1 MAFDKTLTEQVLDDF
16 ESANIDARLSA
27 TLRFLRKMTLDPQAL
42 TPDDA
47 KAVLATGVERE
58 ALTQAIHVAYLFNVY
73 DRLADSMGWHV
84 PDKALGSYH
93 AGALRL
99 LKRGYQ

>member
-1 MAFDKTLTEQVLDDF
+1 MLEDF
-16 ESANIDARLSA
+16 ESAPIEAKLRA
-27 TLRFLRKMTLDPQAL
+27 TLRFLRKMTLEPQAL

-47 KAVLATGVERE
+47 RAVLDTGVDRE
-58 ALTQAIHVAYLFNVY
+58 SLTQAIHVAYLFNIY

-84 PDKALGSYH
+84 PEKALGSYQV
-93 AGALRL
+93 GAQRL

>member
-1 MAFDKTLTEQVLDDF
+1 VLDDF
-16 ESANIDARLSA
+16 ESAPIDAKLKA
-27 TLRFLRKMTLDPQAL
+27 TLRFLRKMTLEPQAL

-47 KAVLATGVERE
+47 RAVLHTGVDRE
-58 ALTQAIHVAYLFNVY
+58 ALTQAIHVSYLFNVY

-84 PDKALGSYH
+84 PEKALGYYKV
-93 AGALRL
+93 GAQRL